1 MKNSGPDTVAAVAS
15 ATMSEIAEAARDQ
28 YDNAVSAIR
37 RNPLPSIAVAA
48 GIGFICA
55 LMVR

>member
-1 MKNSGPDTVAAVAS
+1 MLEV
-15 ATMSEIAEAARDQ
+15 AEAARDQ
-28 YDNAVSAIR
+28 YDTAIIAIR

-48 GIGFICA
+48 GIGLICA

>member
-1 MKNSGPDTVAAVAS
+1 MLEV
-15 ATMSEIAEAARDQ
+15 AEAARDQ
-28 YDNAVSAIR
+28 YDNAVIAIR

>member
-15 ATMSEIAEAARDQ
+15 ATMSEVAEARDQ

-48 GIGFICA
+48 GIGSSA
-55 LMVR
+55 R